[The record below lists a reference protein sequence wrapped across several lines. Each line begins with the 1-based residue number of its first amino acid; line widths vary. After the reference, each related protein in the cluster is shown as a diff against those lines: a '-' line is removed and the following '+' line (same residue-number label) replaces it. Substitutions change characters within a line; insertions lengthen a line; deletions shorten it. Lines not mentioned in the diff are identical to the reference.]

1 MAPSKKRRRRM
12 KYEGR
17 IVVMAIMAGL
27 PGSLVA
33 LIFLWLRDPTPQART
48 QWTLT
53 VLIVGLW
60 LGFAMAVRDR
70 VVFPLQTLSNLL
82 SALREGD
89 FSVRGRAGAFDDA
102 LGEVMREVNS
112 LGGTLREQR
121 LGAQE
126 ATTLLRTVMSEIDV
140 AVFAFDHER
149 KLRLVNRAGERLL
162 AAPAERAL
170 GASAEELQLQSCL
183 EGEPQQTLQMTFPGG
198 AGRWGL
204 RRTTIREHGLPLQ
217 LLVVADLTLPLR
229 QQELQAWQRLV
240 RVLGHELNNSLTPI
254 KSIAG
259 SLGSLLTRH
268 PLPADWEDDMRRGLN
283 VISTRSEALSR
294 FIGAYARLAKLPRP
308 QLESMDIPAWVQRVV
323 NLETRI
329 KVTVRPGPDTF
340 IRGDPD
346 QLEQVLINLLRN
358 ATDASLSTG
367 GRVEIGWTRN
377 SSHLEVDIEDEGPG
391 ISNTTNL
398 FVPFFTTKPGGSGI
412 GLVLSRQIAEAHGG
426 TLVLENRADRTG
438 CVARLRLP
446 V

>member
-1 MAPSKKRRRRM
+1 MDSEAAGSRRPAAMTPSRNRRRRRM

-17 IVVMAIMAGL
+17 IVIIAIMAGL
-27 PGSLVA
+27 PGSLVG
-33 LIFLWLRDPTPQART
+33 LIFLWLRGATPEGRA

-53 VLIVGLW
+53 VLIVALW

-70 VVFPLQTLSNLL
+70 VVFPLQTISNLL

-102 LGEVMREVNS
+102 LGEVMREVNT

-121 LGAQE
+121 LGALE

-162 AAPAERAL
+162 AAPAERVL
-170 GASAEELQLQSCL
+170 GASAEELHLETCI
-183 EGEPQQTLQMTFPGG
+183 EGEPQQTFQMTFPGG
-198 AGRWGL
+198 AGRWGI
-204 RRTTIREHGLPLQ
+204 RRSTVREHGLPLQ

-268 PLPADWEDDMRRGLN
+268 PLPTDWEDDMRRGLS

-294 FIGAYARLAKLPRP
+294 FIHRRLCAAGQAAPPAVGIDGDPAVGATRGQPRN
-308 QLESMDIPAWVQRVV
+308 PAQRGRQAGTGY
-323 NLETRI
+323 LHSR
-329 KVTVRPGPDTF
+329 RPGPT
-340 IRGDPD
+340 R
-346 QLEQVLINLLRN
+346 
-358 ATDASLSTG
+358 TG
-367 GRVEIGWTRN
+367 
-377 SSHLEVDIEDEGPG
+377 
-391 ISNTTNL
+391 
-398 FVPFFTTKPGGSGI
+398 
-412 GLVLSRQIAEAHGG
+412 AHQPAAQC
-426 TLVLENRADRTG
+426 RG
-438 CVARLRLP
+438 CVADHRRRRPCRLDAQRLARGSRHRG
-446 V
+446 